1 MNKLKT
7 MSEEEENDFKEK
19 ESKRVIKAMQK
30 KRKKD
35 QEQMTP
41 NELRDFKNS
50 GAGRTKALKNKKK
63 EMISRQ
69 KEKQHKETAI
79 AILKM
84 TCF

>member
-1 MNKLKT
+1 

-19 ESKRVIKAMQK
+19 ERERVIKAMQN

-35 QEQMTP
+35 QEQVTP

-50 GAGRTKALKNKKK
+50 EAGRIKALKNKKK
-63 EMISRQ
+63 EMISKQ